1 MNRLLKLW
9 AAVLVCM
16 TSAARAELSVQE
28 ESLPE
33 GTLTTF
39 KMTLDAAAEPVPALK
54 HRLLIREIDEK
65 DGNAAPMYYRAIM
78 GAEQTRKELVKAVGD
93 DYETIPWFEGERR
106 LETLRK
112 GAAIVNNNQ
121 LWIESLREASRR
133 RDCDWGFDLRSIRGP
148 ELFAFLLPEVQET
161 RQLSRFLAVRAQL
174 AIEEGRFD
182 DAIDDIRINYKL
194 ARDVA
199 KEPLLVCGLVGVAE
213 ASVSNRLLI
222 NLIAAPKSPNMYWA
236 VAEVPT
242 LEAEIQH
249 ALRFEMS
256 NVGRVF
262 PFLQDAETQEHTPEE
277 WRRIL
282 AGGLENMEL
291 VSGGNLMFFGS
302 TARQLA
308 LTSLGLG
315 TYSSAKGRLIAD
327 GFDRNRVEQMP
338 VGQVIAID
346 TAREFRRIADE
357 FEKWWYVPFRESRDR
372 ETKVEDELRGIKL
385 DGGYGKVL
393 AGLLLPAVSAARA
406 AQERNGWQLEG
417 LRTIEAIRMHAA
429 KTGEVP
435 ARLEDIEVVPLPI
448 NRATGKLYQYQR
460 VGDTAVVDLPFS
472 DGFTIAWRFEIQLN
486 D

>member
-1 MNRLLKLW
+1 MNRLLKLTT
-9 AAVLVCM
+9 AVLLCL
-16 TSAARAELSVQE
+16 APPARAELSVE
-28 ESLPE
+28 EETLPQ
-33 GTLTTF
+33 GTLVTF
-39 KMTLDAAAEPVPALK
+39 KMAINAAAEPVPALK

-65 DGNAAPMYYRAIM
+65 EGNAAPMYYRAIM
-78 GAEQTRKELVKAVGD
+78 GVERTHKELQEAIGD
-93 DYETIPWFEGERR
+93 DYDDVPWFEGARR
-106 LETLRK
+106 LDALRK

-121 LWIESLREASRR
+121 LMLESLREAARR
-133 RDCDWGFDLRSIRGP
+133 RECDWGFDLRSIRGP

-161 RQLSRFLAVRAQL
+161 RQLSRFLAVRVQL

-182 DAIDDIRINYKL
+182 EAIDDIRINYKL
-194 ARDVA
+194 GRDVA
-199 KEPLLVCGLVGVAE
+199 REPLLVCGLVGVAE

-222 NLIAAPKSPNMYWA
+222 NLIAAPNSPNMYWA
-236 VAEVPT
+236 MAETPT

-256 NVGRVF
+256 NVARVF

-282 AGGLENMEL
+282 AGGLERMEL
-291 VSGGNLMFFGS
+291 VSGGNVIFFGS

-315 TYSSAKGRLIAD
+315 TYTSAKQRLVEAGFGRD
-327 GFDRNRVEQMP
+327 RVEQMP

-357 FEKWWYVPFRESRDR
+357 FEKWWYVPFRESRNR
-372 ETKVEDELRGIKL
+372 ESKVEDELRGVKL

-393 AGLLLPAVSAARA
+393 AALLLPAVSAARA
-406 AQERNGWQLEG
+406 AQERNGWQIDG
-417 LRTIEAIRMHAA
+417 LRTIEAVRMHAA
-429 KTGEVP
+429 EMGELP

-448 NRATGKLYQYQR
+448 NRATGKLYHYER
-460 VGDTAVVDLPFS
+460 VGDMAVVELPFS
-472 DGFTIAWRFEIQLN
+472 DGFSMAWRFEILLN